1 MFKQMIVNFGKLF
14 SFFCSFHLYP
24 FAYFIY
30 IFLFFYKLLSIALK
44 RKKQNKKKTN
54 IGFKGKKSKFES
66 SLFYVTAMWVRSSW
80 FVTVRPFS
88 HLPSGVILPRICLRS
103 K

>member
-1 MFKQMIVNFGKLF
+1 M
-14 SFFCSFHLYP
+14 
-24 FAYFIY
+24 
-30 IFLFFYKLLSIALK
+30 
-44 RKKQNKKKTN
+44 N

-66 SLFYVTAMWVRSSW
+66 SLFYVTAMWVRASW

-88 HLPSGVILPRICLRS
+88 HLPNGVILPRICLRS